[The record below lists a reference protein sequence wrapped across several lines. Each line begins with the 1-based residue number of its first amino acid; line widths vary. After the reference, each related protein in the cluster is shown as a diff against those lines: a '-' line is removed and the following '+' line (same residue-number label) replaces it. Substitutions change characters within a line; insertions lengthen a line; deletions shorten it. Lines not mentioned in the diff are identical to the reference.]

1 MAGCVRKDGKY
12 RASEEAAAAHE
23 DHSQTSNRKRNRS
36 GAEKASETSAG
47 GEHKNVNFTMILF
60 ATLAALLILST

>member
-1 MAGCVRKDGKY
+1 GKY

-36 GAEKASETSAG
+36 GAEK
-47 GEHKNVNFTMILF
+47 
-60 ATLAALLILST
+60 